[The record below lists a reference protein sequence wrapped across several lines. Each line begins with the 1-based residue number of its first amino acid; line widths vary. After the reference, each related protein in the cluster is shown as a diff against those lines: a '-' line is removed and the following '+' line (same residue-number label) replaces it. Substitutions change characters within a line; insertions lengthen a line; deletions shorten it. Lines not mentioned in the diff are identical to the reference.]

1 MVKNRKNY
9 LKNMKGRMALI
20 ITGLSTGILM
30 MSGCNKDTSGT
41 VDDKSEVI
49 LSEIPSEEVSEIQS
63 EEVSEE
69 VSEVIAEEDPYQH
82 IPEELLDENGIYHP
96 AEVTADMLR
105 ERFADVD
112 KYVESHGFNENAK
125 DNIKASI
132 MRANYSYMSDDTFKE
147 VIEEYSIDITN
158 EHNYNYYDEDDFP
171 VEKMT
176 FDPYLQYEAR
186 AFYDVHYEIAE
197 AQKNNDTTG
206 FYDAK
211 RKLNYMMKNGDNL
224 PIVPVYGGKSNLY
237 DKTDFICPVAI
248 FELSYGINKLNY
260 SYMPEETP
268 QENIQYG
275 SLLGK
280 IANELDAKVLAK

>member
-82 IPEELLDENGIYHP
+82 IPEDLLDENGKYHP

-112 KYVESHGFNENAK
+112 KFVA
-125 DNIKASI
+125 DNGYIEDYASQVKASI
-132 MRANYSYMSDDTFKE
+132 MRANYSFMSDDTF
-147 VIEEYSIDITN
+147 IELVNEYQIPINNFDLKMYYDG
-158 EHNYNYYDEDDFP
+158 EPEYAPENYY
-171 VEKMT
+171 
-176 FDPYLQYEAR
+176 FDPYLQYTAR
-186 AFYDVHYEIAE
+186 TIYDLHYKVVDE
-197 AQKNNDTTG
+197 
-206 FYDAK
+206 Y
-211 RKLNYMMKNGDNL
+211 YNGDMDLSDKYNDELNKIIYGKDIL
-224 PIVPVYGGKSNLY
+224 PINIIYNSNLY
-237 DKTDFICPVAI
+237 EKTDFKNSTAI
-248 FELSYGINKLNY
+248 YEMMDLNGLSTCYNSDLILSYNSIFVNMLDN
-260 SYMPEETP
+260 P
-268 QENIQYG
+268 
-275 SLLGK
+275 K
-280 IANELDAKVLAK
+280 IKIK